1 MVEHNTEVNGFEL
14 VGAGFRHHE
23 ASIRKLSWRN
33 RLRGKPYLA
42 AAVLLIM
49 VMGCIFAP
57 FIANH
62 DPSAYYLTALD
73 QPPSHEYYFGTDT
86 LGRDLFSI
94 LFYGGRASLMIGVL
108 GAAIIAVIGIVY
120 GTISGVSSDHV
131 DSLMMRLAEMGGS
144 IPSILIVL
152 ILTAVFPAKNVVT
165 MSIVIGV
172 TGWFGLARIVRSEVR
187 QIRNSEY
194 VLYARSS
201 GGKFLYVLW
210 KHLLPNFLSATMFVI
225 VSSISSCIT
234 TESTLSFLGLGLP
247 LDVLSWGS
255 MLSLANKALIT
266 NSWWV
271 IIFPGVFLVITLLCI
286 TDLGNYLRK
295 EANRRPSNL

>member
-1 MVEHNTEVNGFEL
+1 
-14 VGAGFRHHE
+14 
-23 ASIRKLSWRN
+23 
-33 RLRGKPYLA
+33 
-42 AAVLLIM
+42 
-49 VMGCIFAP
+49 
-57 FIANH
+57 
-62 DPSAYYLTALD
+62 
-73 QPPSHEYYFGTDT
+73 
-86 LGRDLFSI
+86 
-94 LFYGGRASLMIGVL
+94 MIGVL
-108 GAAIIAVIGIVY
+108 GAAIIAVIGIIY
-120 GTISGVSSDHV
+120 GTISGVSNDHV
-131 DSLMMRLAEMGGS
+131 DSAMMRLAEMGGS
-144 IPSILIVL
+144 IPSILVVL

>member
-1 MVEHNTEVNGFEL
+1 
-14 VGAGFRHHE
+14 
-23 ASIRKLSWRN
+23 
-33 RLRGKPYLA
+33 
-42 AAVLLIM
+42 
-49 VMGCIFAP
+49 
-57 FIANH
+57 
-62 DPSAYYLTALD
+62 
-73 QPPSHEYYFGTDT
+73 
-86 LGRDLFSI
+86 
-94 LFYGGRASLMIGVL
+94 
-108 GAAIIAVIGIVY
+108 
-120 GTISGVSSDHV
+120 
-131 DSLMMRLAEMGGS
+131 MGGS
-144 IPSILIVL
+144 IPSILVVL

>member
-1 MVEHNTEVNGFEL
+1 MVELKKSNAFEMIGPGMRQEDVVL
-14 VGAGFRHHE
+14 QKPSFRQ
-23 ASIRKLSWRN
+23 
-33 RLRGKPYLA
+33 RLRGKPILSA
-42 AAVLLIM
+42 LVLLLM
-49 VMGCIFAP
+49 VLGCVFAP
-57 FIANH
+57 YIANH
-62 DPSAYYLTALD
+62 DPSGYYLTALD
-73 QPPSHEYYFGTDT
+73 QPPGPEYYFGTDT

-94 LFYGGRASLMIGVL
+94 LFYGGRASLTIGVL
-108 GAAIIAVIGIVY
+108 GAAVIAVIGIIY
-120 GTISGVSSDHV
+120 GTISGISNDHV
-131 DSLMMRLAEMGGS
+131 DSVMMRLAEMGGS

-201 GGKFLYVLW
+201 GGSFLYVLW

-247 LDVLSWGS
+247 LDILSWGS

-271 IIFPGVFLVITLLCI
+271 IVFPGVFLVITLLCI
-286 TDLGNYLRK
+286 TELGNYLRK